1 MEDKIIA
8 YRKNIRNLAFVLG
21 VLVNLVSIFM
31 LSQGYVKVLTFGIPY
46 FILVFILHRYWDY
59 FSDSYYELTD
69 NVTWP
74 EWAEVQ
80 RLTIVV
86 ALFSVLF
93 ALATWG
99 VDELC
104 SRTIASFFKLIKG

>member
-1 MEDKIIA
+1 M
-8 YRKNIRNLAFVLG
+8 G
-21 VLVNLVSIFM
+21 VRIPPPVQNKLITMTKVVNYVSESFE
-31 LSQGYVKVLTFGIPY
+31 
-46 FILVFILHRYWDY
+46 
-59 FSDSYYELTD
+59 ELKS

-86 ALFSVLF
+86 AVFSVVF

-99 VDELC
+99 VDEVFANLLEK
-104 SRTIASFFKLIKG
+104 FFTWIKA

>member
-1 MEDKIIA
+1 MTKVFNYINE
-8 YRKNIRNLAFVLG
+8 AF
-21 VLVNLVSIFM
+21 
-31 LSQGYVKVLTFGIPY
+31 
-46 FILVFILHRYWDY
+46 D
-59 FSDSYYELTD
+59 ELKL

-86 ALFSVLF
+86 AVFSILF

-99 VDELC
+99 VDEIFAKSLEG
-104 SRTIASFFKLIKG
+104 FFNWIKA

>member
-1 MEDKIIA
+1 M
-8 YRKNIRNLAFVLG
+8 G
-21 VLVNLVSIFM
+21 VRIPPPVQNKLITMTKVVNYISESFE
-31 LSQGYVKVLTFGIPY
+31 
-46 FILVFILHRYWDY
+46 
-59 FSDSYYELTD
+59 ELKS

-86 ALFSVLF
+86 AVFSVVF

-99 VDELC
+99 VDEVFANVLEK
-104 SRTIASFFKLIKG
+104 FFTWIKA

>member
-1 MEDKIIA
+1 MQNKLITM
-8 YRKNIRNLAFVLG
+8 KV
-21 VLVNLVSIFM
+21 VNYISESFE
-31 LSQGYVKVLTFGIPY
+31 
-46 FILVFILHRYWDY
+46 
-59 FSDSYYELTD
+59 ELKS

-86 ALFSVLF
+86 AVFSVVF

-99 VDELC
+99 TDEVCAKTLA
-104 SRTIASFFKLIKG
+104 IFFNWIKA

>member
-1 MEDKIIA
+1 MAKVVNYISE
-8 YRKNIRNLAFVLG
+8 AFE
-21 VLVNLVSIFM
+21 
-31 LSQGYVKVLTFGIPY
+31 
-46 FILVFILHRYWDY
+46 
-59 FSDSYYELTD
+59 ELKS

-86 ALFSVLF
+86 ALFSIIF

-99 VDELC
+99 VDEVFAKTL
-104 SRTIASFFKLIKG
+104 AGFFNWLKA

>member
-1 MEDKIIA
+1 MKVINYISE
-8 YRKNIRNLAFVLG
+8 AFG
-21 VLVNLVSIFM
+21 
-31 LSQGYVKVLTFGIPY
+31 
-46 FILVFILHRYWDY
+46 
-59 FSDSYYELTD
+59 ELRS

-74 EWAEVQ
+74 EWEEVQ

-99 VDELC
+99 VDEVFAKALEG
-104 SRTIASFFKLIKG
+104 FFKWIKA